1 MTSRELA
8 ITYISTLPDSTVDRI
23 LDYILYQKYIAD
35 KENDEEVDIES
46 IPTMMEI
53 IDNGINTP
61 WEECKVIPEDVY
73 NAV

>member
-23 LDYILYQKYIAD
+23 LDYILYQKYIVD
-35 KENDEEVDIES
+35 RERDEEVDIES
-46 IPTMMEI
+46 IPSMMKI

-61 WEECKVIPEDVY
+61 WEECKVVPEDVY

>member
-8 ITYISTLPDSTVDRI
+8 ITYISTLPDSTIDRI
-23 LDYILYQKYIAD
+23 LDYILYQKYIVD
-35 KENDEEVDIES
+35 KENDEETDIES

-61 WEECKVIPEDVY
+61 WEECKVVPEDVY